1 MFLTSVIRLPGF
13 EVGGEFLNLYGL
25 EPCKTSLNTINF
37 LAKSPMAEYIAI
49 EEEPEAYKKRYFKGC
64 LALNPKSNILVS
76 RYGGL
81 GDIQFILPAI
91 KEIKKRYPE
100 VKIRMA
106 VMEKDRE
113 MIHNC
118 DFIDSFC
125 QTHFPTVK
133 DLEWS
138 DYVLDFFDTVEGI
151 GEDEAKLR
159 NPIDISAEIVGL
171 KLSDYKG
178 FWKTTVEEK
187 KWAESIFAGRK
198 GLKIAMPLSASSPHR
213 SWTLQDELI
222 QKLVEWNKDITVVIF
237 GEGQGHA
244 EAVYNRIKRL
254 NIPNVIDMVG
264 KTTTRQY
271 VNLALEADCIFTN
284 DSGIVNL
291 GAIFDK
297 KILAIYSTVPA
308 ETRINHYETVQGL
321 QVKSS
326 CSPCYKL
333 SAECLH
339 KDKCL
344 NTVTVNEVFTKIVSM
359 LEVK

>member
-1 MFLTSVIRLPGF
+1 MS
-13 EVGGEFLNLYGL
+13 
-25 EPCKTSLNTINF
+25 
-37 LAKSPMAEYIAI
+37 EYISI
-49 EEEPEAYKKRYFKGC
+49 EEEPIYYKKRYYKGC
-64 LALNPKSNILVS
+64 LEKNKKANIQVL
-76 RYGGL
+76 RYGGI
-81 GDIQFILPAI
+81 GDIQFIIPAI
-91 KEIKKRYPE
+91 REIKKRYPE

-113 MIHNC
+113 MISNC

-125 QTHFPTVK
+125 QTHFPTIK
-133 DLEWS
+133 DLAWA
-138 DYVLDFFDTVEGI
+138 DFVLDFFDTVEGI

-178 FWKTTVEEK
+178 FWKTTPEEK
-187 KWAESIFAGRK
+187 KWAESVFAGRK

-213 SWTLQDELI
+213 AWTMQDELI
-222 QKLVEWNKDITVVIF
+222 TKLVEWNKDITVVIF

-254 NIPNVIDMVG
+254 NLPNVIDMIG

-271 VNLALEADCIFTN
+271 VNLALECDLIFTN
-284 DSGIVNL
+284 DSGIVNI

-297 KILAIYSTVPA
+297 KILAIYSTVPK
-308 ETRINHYETVQGL
+308 ETRTSHFPTVEGL

-326 CSPCYKL
+326 CSPCYYL
-333 SAECLH
+333 HHECKQ

-344 NTVTVNEVFTKIVSM
+344 NTITVNEVYLKITEMVGR
-359 LEVK
+359 